1 MRVAGGVGE
10 DEPRGSEVPASGQKP
25 ASVMLIFSRVEMSL
39 GRSLYDKLVDKLAE
53 IPMWWEHCMSD
64 CRCQATTRLGGEQD
78 WNKAINEDQLNH
90 KGKRLLAGTGP
101 ALSDRSSQ
109 RISARLPSLRKTIK
123 TVPVQQTSVLYGK
136 LQVSSFCLLS
146 VWIWS
151 CLDRLLLYVRTRRRD
166 RTVRKM
172 E

>member
-64 CRCQATTRLGGEQD
+64 YRCQATTRLGGEQSD
-78 WNKAINEDQLNH
+78 
-90 KGKRLLAGTGP
+90 KRGSIEPQGQALTGRHGP
-101 ALSDRSSQ
+101 SAQRSV
-109 RISARLPSLRKTIK
+109 IAA
-123 TVPVQQTSVLYGK
+123 
-136 LQVSSFCLLS
+136 
-146 VWIWS
+146 
-151 CLDRLLLYVRTRRRD
+151 D
-166 RTVRKM
+166 
-172 E
+172 